1 MAYFDDES
9 VSLEARWGNYNDGTS
24 MHQEFVDYGNA
35 YVNDA
40 LTELEL
46 RIMKRGAVY
55 PDNTKYSHTVGD
67 NTAGKTVYPIYWHG
81 QYTKRNASNKLV
93 NVNYIACYNFMIRI
107 AEKGGD
113 ITASNTLVEKV
124 TNPNSKYYL
133 PGITAKEAEIMRAKF
148 KKTVDDDGNESYFI
162 KGFDAQ
168 FIPYDKA
175 MNWTF
180 HYKYDNGIVT
190 GLADEGC
197 DEPGYFRFV
206 NNYPSTSEEFS
217 DQDLRKCFLYG
228 LALHEVTDTFAHSS
242 FKLVGNKYIKYNSHN
257 ADQPDIQPKR
267 WQDARAAAQRTVK
280 NYNDNK
286 GAAYDEKV
294 YIGIQAFSP
303 AKANRGASEGYYLA
317 NVKKYALQANNDQY
331 SDTTIHNWFKYID
344 FDYNNSEVGQEH

>member
-24 MHQEFVDYGNA
+24 MHQEFVDYGNS

-46 RIMKRGAVY
+46 RIMKRGAGY

-93 NVNYIACYNFMIRI
+93 NVNYMACYNFMIRI
-107 AEKGGD
+107 AEK
-113 ITASNTLVEKV
+113 
-124 TNPNSKYYL
+124 
-133 PGITAKEAEIMRAKF
+133 
-148 KKTVDDDGNESYFI
+148 NESYFI

-267 WQDARAAAQRTVK
+267 WQDARAAAQRTIK